1 MATLLIALIVLQF
14 AGANWGGHQLHA
26 GNSNDEAE
34 NHSHL
39 QFSAEITTLAQCVD
53 CTCSIEKTPADE
65 PHQHLVSQTQ
75 VQQFDLCLDCQCHGG
90 HVTLLSHFE
99 SQLALSVF
107 DIAMS
112 TEVRYFPPEAF
123 PTYRPPIILS

>member
-1 MATLLIALIVLQF
+1 MAILLITLIVLQF
-14 AGANWGGHQLHA
+14 VGANWGGHQLHA
-26 GNSNDEAE
+26 GNSNEEAE

-53 CTCSIEKTPADE
+53 CTCPTENPPAE
-65 PHQHLVSQTQ
+65 EFHQHLVNQTQ
-75 VQQFDLCLDCQCHGG
+75 VQQYDLCLDCQCHGG

-99 SQLALSVF
+99 SQLSFSAC

-112 TEVRYFPPEAF
+112 AEVRYFPPEAF
-123 PTYRPPIILS
+123 PSYRPPIVLS